1 MPKIELVGASALKP
15 ALYNPREADAER
27 LEFVRLSLAK
37 LGFLLPLVATPDGEI
52 LSGHQRHAVAV
63 AMGVKM
69 LPVMRVDVSEK
80 SKRGVNILFNR
91 ATNDIP
97 IQAAEHELKSAIEA
111 WHVEELAANLPDI
124 EPDTPDFYP
133 CLNAVE
139 RPVFP
144 LAKKNVRFF
153 VRHAANVGRMLAR
166 LHISLPI
173 VATRQGEVVNGIG
186 RLEAAARKGRKS
198 IFVVEL
204 EQGKAELARAMLNLL
219 SMDFRFTGENAD
231 FLRYGSFRREWLR
244 RTHLGRAFILPVYR
258 HKKLADVK
266 VDDRFMAK
274 WRSVCGN
281 TILDFGSGRGDEAE
295 MLRKQ
300 GVDVTEFEPYPV
312 EKNIVNR
319 EQGRISALRFL
330 SAVRAGKKFS
340 AIFVSS
346 VLNSVP
352 FPEDR
357 EHIMRI
363 VAALCE
369 PDTVV
374 LACARSTKSGTWKN
388 HSQGEPASNR
398 GSRSCFFRLAMEK
411 GVQIGDLAGSP
422 KLQKF
427 FEPDEWIEFLGRFFG
442 EIRSG
447 YCDGMMTAVC
457 RKPLWQ
463 KPEELAR
470 SICFEFDLPYPGNLR
485 MGLKSQAIKAFS
497 MRLGLPLEY

>member
-1 MPKIELVGASALKP
+1 MAKIELVEASALRP

-52 LSGHQRHAVAV
+52 LSGHQRHSV
-63 AMGVKM
+63 AMDMGAKK
-69 LPVMRVDVSEK
+69 LPVMWAAVSEK
-80 SKRGVNILFNR
+80 SRRGVNILFNR

-97 IQAAEHELKSAIEA
+97 IQAAEQELKSAIESA
-111 WHVEELAANLPDI
+111 RVKELAANLPDI
-124 EPDTPDFYP
+124 EPDTTAFYP

-139 RPVFP
+139 MPVLP
-144 LAKKNVRFF
+144 LARKNVANF

-166 LHISLPI
+166 LHIPLPI
-173 VATRQGEVVNGIG
+173 VATPQGEVVNGIG

-204 EQGKAELARAMLNLL
+204 DESRAALAKAMLNLL
-219 SMDFRFTGENAD
+219 SMDFHFSGDNAD
-231 FLRYGSFRREWLR
+231 FLRYGAFRREWLR

-258 HKKLADVK
+258 HKKLADVAI
-266 VDDRFMAK
+266 DDDFMAK
-274 WRSVCGN
+274 WRAVCGN

-295 MLRKQ
+295 ILRKK

-312 EKNIVNR
+312 LKNVVDMEK
-319 EQGRISALRFL
+319 GRLSALHFL
-330 SAVRAGKKFS
+330 AEVRAGKKFS

-363 VAALCE
+363 VASLCE
-369 PDTVV
+369 PETVV
-374 LACARSTKSGTWKN
+374 LACARSTKSGSWKN
-388 HSQGEPASNR
+388 HNDGEPASNR
-398 GSRSCFFRLAMEK
+398 GSRCCFFRLAMEK
-411 GVQIGDLAGSP
+411 GVQIGDLAGTP
-422 KLQKF
+422 KVQKF
-427 FEPDEWIEFLGRFFG
+427 FAPDEWTEFLGRFFG

-447 YCDGMMTAVC
+447 HCDGMMTAIC

-463 KPEELAR
+463 KPNDLVK
-470 SICFEFDLPYPGNLR
+470 SICFEFDLPYPGNRR
-485 MGLKSQAIKAFS
+485 MGLKSHALKAFS
-497 MRLGLPLEY
+497 MRLGIPLEN